1 MRTCA
6 EMITVVIVVGIWGD
20 KRLCVSLGLYCATVF
35 VVLLQYRCVCGRERA
50 GEKER
55 ADPVVIDCWT
65 WLYSKSLSL

>member
-1 MRTCA
+1 MCTCA

-20 KRLCVSLGLYCATVF
+20 KRLCVSHGLCDATVF
-35 VVLLQYRCVCGRERA
+35 VCVYCIYVCGRERDE
-50 GEKER
+50 EKEQ